1 MRVYKPIE
9 YIRCGDIGIRIDAIL
24 DPQKCNVPGCQESKC
39 YDIQFEKPDGC
50 SFMGGVFCKNHLKCI
65 FQFSIVESEDK
76 DADCD

>member
-9 YIRCGDIGIRIDAIL
+9 YIRCGDIGIRISEMIH
-24 DPQKCNVPGCQESKC
+24 PQKCSVPGCQESKC

-76 DADCD
+76 NED